1 MAKIRVFHLAKELK
15 VNSALILELLD
26 IMGKEVKSDLSTLDA
41 RTADMVRK
49 RLTAALEAEREKL
62 AARARRET
70 AARKPEKAAVAES
83 RPVEAPDEAPVQTAA
98 EEPVQVVAAAPEAE
112 EPAVDDEPM
121 DEFAETAPPSE
132 PEPEPASPPAPAE
145 EPERPAMA
153 AKPAHTPAE
162 DFTTA
167 RAVRPGAPGKRTP
180 RVFEAKRFPTL
191 DAIRARSI
199 KPKPAPRPVPGQRP
213 GMPGRTP
220 ATPGRFGPPGVPGAG
235 MPAAG
240 RPGVGRPQHTPGAGP
255 GGKRIKRKKKKKD
268 ELSQVPIPL
277 AKPKADLPPVP
288 ENITLSEGVN
298 VKELAEKLNR
308 KSKDVIAKLIGRG
321 VLATI
326 NQPLD
331 PEMAIEIAMEFGSD
345 AKILSFEEMA
355 KQQDTAAA
363 ARSTGGDAA
372 SAAEAELLAVDSGDP
387 APVAE
392 RPPVVTVMGH
402 VDHGKTSLLDAIRA
416 DNVVEGEYGGITQHI
431 GAYQAEEKGRKIT
444 FLDTPG
450 HEAFTMM
457 RARGARATDIV
468 ILVVAA
474 DDGVKPQTLEAIDHA
489 RAAGVPII
497 VAINKI
503 DKPGSEPARVKQQLA
518 DREILVEEYGGQ
530 VVACEVSAKT
540 KEGLDHLLEMVLLVA
555 DMLELKASPEKA
567 ASGVI
572 LEARLDKSRGVISTV
587 LVQDGTLHVGDP
599 FIAGAAYGK
608 VRAMLDQNGHKIAE
622 AGPATPVEVMGLAIE
637 PDAGDLFQAVATEAK
652 ARQIAGFR
660 QEKQRS
666 AALAKSSRRTLESLS
681 KEIAE
686 GHVKDLPILLK
697 SDVQGSIE
705 AIQKALGDLPD
716 DKVKI
721 NVIRASTGAISQAD
735 VLLAAASE
743 AIVVGFNVRPNKEAT
758 DVARHE
764 NVEIRSYTVIY
775 DMINEITQAM
785 IGLLEPDI
793 KEVVLGQA
801 QVREL
806 FKVPKIGII
815 AGCYVNEGK
824 VTRNA
829 EVRLLRDNVVIF
841 TGKVGSLRRFK
852 DDAAEV
858 KQGYECG
865 IGIDGYNDLKD
876 GDIIEFFFMEKVAV
890 KSL

>member
-49 RLTAALEAEREKL
+49 RLTAALTAEREKL
-62 AARARRET
+62 AEKTRLEQEVLESE
-70 AARKPEKAAVAES
+70 AAA
-83 RPVEAPDEAPVQTAA
+83 AA
-98 EEPVQVVAAAPEAE
+98 EQPAVEPEDQVDVAAAPEAE
-112 EPAVDDEPM
+112 SEQPAEVEQPAEETIEPE
-121 DEFAETAPPSE
+121 AETGDKPEAGPAPEEEEEEEEPS
-132 PEPEPASPPAPAE
+132 APAE
-145 EPERPAMA
+145 EPEKPAMA
-153 AKPAHTPAE
+153 AKPSQSPPE

-167 RAVRPGAPGKRTP
+167 RAVRPGTPGKRSP

-191 DAIRARSI
+191 EAIRARSI
-199 KPKPAPRPVPGQRP
+199 KPKPAPRPAPGQRP

-220 ATPGRFGPPGVPGAG
+220 GPAGRFGPPRAPGQTMPPGGRPGAG
-235 MPAAG
+235 
-240 RPGVGRPQHTPGAGP
+240 RPHHAPGAGP
-255 GGKRIKRKKKKKD
+255 GGKRNKRKKKKKD
-268 ELSQVPIPL
+268 ELTQAPIPN

-288 ENITLSEGVN
+288 ENITLSEGVS

-331 PEMAIEIAMEFGSD
+331 PEMAIEVAKDFGSE
-345 AKILSFEEMA
+345 AKVLSFEEMA
-355 KQQDTAAA
+355 QQQDAVAAVKTAAGA
-363 ARSTGGDAA
+363 TSD
-372 SAAEAELLAVDSGDP
+372 AEAAMLAEAGPP

-402 VDHGKTSLLDAIRA
+402 VDHGKTSLLDSIRA

-431 GAYQAEEKGRKIT
+431 GAYQAEESGRKIT

-474 DDGVKPQTLEAIDHA
+474 DDGVKPQTLEAIDHS
-489 RAAGVPII
+489 RAAGVPLI

-503 DKPGSEPARVKQQLA
+503 DKPGAEPARVKQQLA
-518 DREILVEEYGGQ
+518 DREILVEEYGGD

-540 KEGLDHLLEMVLLVA
+540 KEGLDQLLEMVLLVA

-572 LEARLDKSRGVISTV
+572 LEARLDKARGVICTV
-587 LVQDGTLHVGDP
+587 LVQDGTLHVGNP
-599 FIAGAAYGK
+599 FIAGASHGK
-608 VRAMLDQNGHKIAE
+608 VRAMLDQNGQKITA
-622 AGPATPVEVMGLAIE
+622 AGPATPVEVMGLSTE
-637 PDAGDLFQAVATEAK
+637 PAAGDLFQAVGTEAK

-660 QEKQRS
+660 QEKQRA

-681 KEIAE
+681 REIAE

-705 AIQKALGDLPD
+705 AIQKALGDLPH
-716 DKVKI
+716 DKVQI
-721 NVIRASTGAISQAD
+721 DVIRASTGAISQAD
-735 VLLAAASE
+735 VLLAAASD
-743 AIVVGFNVRPNKEAT
+743 AIIVGFNVRPNKEAT
-758 DVARHE
+758 DAARHE
-764 NVEIRSYTVIY
+764 KVEIRSYTVIY

-785 IGLLEPDI
+785 IGLLEPDL

-815 AGCYVNEGK
+815 AGCYVSEGK

-829 EVRLLRDNVVIF
+829 EVRLLRDNVVIH

-865 IGIDGYNDLKD
+865 IGIEGYNDIKD
-876 GDIIEFFFMEKVAV
+876 GDVIEFFMMEKVAV